1 MADITIRNIP
11 DETMSALRIKA
22 AGNHRSIE
30 DEVRDILCFAV
41 LVDAQDSGLAS
52 RIASRIA
59 RRFAAED
66 GVEMTLPKR
75 STQRP
80 APDPD

>member
-30 DEVRDILCFAV
+30 EARDILCFAV
-41 LVDAQDSGLAS
+41 LADAQDSGLGS
-52 RIASRIA
+52 RIAK
-59 RRFAAED
+59 RFAAED
-66 GVEMTLPKR
+66 GAELILPER

-80 APDPD
+80 APDPA